1 MTRTNFTRF
10 YISFLWVEHLSRTY
24 TRTHARIQL
33 SISSTVKRK
42 KNNSHTT
49 MKRYDPLMNYV
60 KPMNADISLPRYTP
74 NTPTYRRPFFS
85 PITPSIYPSTRY
97 PTSHRPAEVRQ
108 VTQVQVVIVLPVTW
122 RLISKANC
130 VIYIITYS
138 FIFLF
143 VSVFF
148 FFLFFRPSKGKV
160 LSWVYCNVM
169 LCLMVS
175 SVRVEH
181 HTLFCSCCS
190 WMVFILKELMWL
202 VGWFSLL

>member
-148 FFLFFRPSKGKV
+148 SFFSSDRVRERCCLG
-160 LSWVYCNVM
+160 CIVM
-169 LCLMVS
+169 LCCLMMS